1 VLTLLILGEPFEII
15 YDVSMVGIVVIILQ
29 KCKLIVFESQN
40 FSHVKNNY
48 TIGDQELI
56 MVV

>member
-1 VLTLLILGEPFEII
+1 MLTLLILGEPFEII

-29 KCKLIVFESQN
+29 KCKLIVFESQI
-40 FSHVKNNY
+40 FSHVKKNY
-48 TIGDQELI
+48 TIGDQKII